1 MMRCAIREN
10 EGMALRRFY
19 KGLNDDFR
27 KEIRFIGASILDQVY
42 IIV

>member
-10 EGMALRRFY
+10 EAMALRRFY